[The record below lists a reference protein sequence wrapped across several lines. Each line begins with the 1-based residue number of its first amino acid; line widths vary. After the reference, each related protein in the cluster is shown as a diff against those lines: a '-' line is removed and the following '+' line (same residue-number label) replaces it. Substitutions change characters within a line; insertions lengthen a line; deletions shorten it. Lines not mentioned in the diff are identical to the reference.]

1 MPQQNTTTGGTA
13 TPAAHAVGKE
23 VTLSA
28 DAKVKE
34 LGDNKV
40 EVEMDG
46 AKFIGRR
53 QPNGRII
60 RDS

>member
-1 MPQQNTTTGGTA
+1 MPQQNTTTGGT
-13 TPAAHAVGKE
+13 TPAGHPIGKE
-23 VTLSA
+23 ITLSA
-28 DAKVKE
+28 NAKVKE